1 MLAPSAGRRVQSSAS
16 DDLRTLRGECRRT
29 GRVPDICMNEEAKAA
44 VHIPVG
50 ASGIR
55 WLWISVLVI
64 AADQLTKLWI
74 ERTMSLG
81 DSFTVLPVFDIV
93 RAHNLGAAFSFLD
106 DAGGWQRWAFTVLA
120 VGVSIGLVF
129 WLRKLALAT
138 QGLLA
143 FGLAL
148 ILGGAIGNVIDRVE
162 HGYVVDFIHAHWGP
176 HYFPAF
182 NVADSAISIGA
193 VLVILDS
200 LFESRRSRRVA

>member
-1 MLAPSAGRRVQSSAS
+1 M
-16 DDLRTLRGECRRT
+16 TT
-29 GRVPDICMNEEAKAA
+29 AA
-44 VHIPVG
+44 TVSIG

-55 WLWISVLVI
+55 WLWISLLVI
-64 AADQLTKLWI
+64 VTDQLSKLWI
-74 ERTMSLG
+74 ERTMALG
-81 DSFTVLPVFDIV
+81 DSFTVLPILDII
-93 RAHNLGAAFSFLD
+93 RAHNSGAAFSFLAT
-106 DAGGWQRWAFTVLA
+106 AGGWQRWAFSVLA
-120 VGVSIGLVF
+120 VGVSIALVF

-162 HGYVVDFIHAHWGP
+162 HGYVVDFVHAHWGS

-182 NVADSAISIGA
+182 NVADSAITIGA

-200 LFESRRSRRVA
+200 LLESRRARRVA